1 MNESTYLEYLLQIDR
16 LDALLDDSEPE
27 QGLTQE
33 SLELAAKVVRLDE
46 VTP

>member
-16 LDALLDDSEPE
+16 LDALLDDGEPE

-33 SLELAAKVVRLDE
+33 SLDMAATVVGLEE
-46 VTP
+46 VTA